1 MFGDEKRLKTMRLLA
16 QVDMRGLTGSGC
28 NHRTGFTLVELLIV
42 MVIISL
48 LAAMLLPVLREAV
61 LSARISVCA
70 NNQRQLYLG
79 AVM

>member
-1 MFGDEKRLKTMRLLA
+1 MAQMRVAYDKRCRRQKA
-16 QVDMRGLTGSGC
+16 
-28 NHRTGFTLVELLIV
+28 FTLVELLIV